1 MIGSPP
7 SLNVMTDIDL
17 KLDNVAEAA
26 KVIDPVFLDS
36 PQYGDE
42 QLNERLGRNVL
53 VKIETLNPLRSFKGR
68 GADYFAAGL
77 EPGTTMVCGTSGNF
91 GQAVAFAAR
100 KRGLRAEVFVP
111 ADISPVKLRRMKT
124 LGARVRRVEGE
135 AKDAAAAFAAEA
147 PDRVFVVDGR
157 EPAISEG
164 AGTIGLELAEAGR
177 IDTVV
182 LPVGD
187 GALIAGV
194 ALWLKAH
201 TPDVRVVGVG
211 TTSARAMATSWRAG
225 EPVTV
230 DRVNSFAGGIS
241 IRTPE
246 PESIRRMRS
255 LVDDFVLVEDND
267 LRAAMRLGAETLGV
281 LPEPAG
287 AAGLAALT
295 VHDIPGDLVAT
306 VITGANATWPREWLG
321 RF

>member
-1 MIGSPP
+1 MIGSRL
-7 SLNVMTDIDL
+7 SLGVMTDMDL
-17 KLDNVAEAA
+17 NPDNVAEAA

-36 PQYGDE
+36 PQYSDE
-42 QLNERLGRNVL
+42 QLNDRLGRHVL

-77 EPGTTMVCGTSGNF
+77 EPGTMMVCGTSGNF
-91 GQAVAFAAR
+91 GQAVAYAAR

-111 ADISPVKLRRMKT
+111 ADVSPVKLRRIKT
-124 LGARVRRVEGE
+124 LGARVRRTEGE
-135 AKDAAAAFAAEA
+135 VKVAAAAFAAEA

-164 AGTIGLELAEAGR
+164 AGTIGLELAAAGA

-246 PESIRRMRS
+246 PESVRRLRS
-255 LVDDFVLVEDND
+255 LVDDFVLVQDDD

-295 VHDIPGDLVAT
+295 VHDIPGDRVAT
-306 VITGANATWPREWLG
+306 VVTGANADWPREW
-321 RF
+321 

>member
-1 MIGSPP
+1 
-7 SLNVMTDIDL
+7 MTDIDL
-17 KLDNVAEAA
+17 QLDHVAEAA
-26 KVIDPVFLDS
+26 KVIDPVFLNS
-36 PQYGDE
+36 PQYSDE
-42 QLNERLGRNVL
+42 QLNDRLGRRVL

-68 GADYFAAGL
+68 GAEYFAAGL
-77 EPGTTMVCGTSGNF
+77 EPGTTVVCGTSGNF

-100 KRGLRAEVFVP
+100 KYGLRAELFVP
-111 ADISPVKLRRMKT
+111 AGVAPVKLRRMKA

-135 AKDAAAAFAAEA
+135 AKVAAAAFAAEA

-164 AGTIGLELAEAGR
+164 AGTIGMELARVKG

-201 TPDVRVVGVG
+201 SPDVRVVGVG
-211 TTSARAMATSWRAG
+211 TTSAPAMERSWKAGKPITADRANW
-225 EPVTV
+225 
-230 DRVNSFAGGIS
+230 FAGGIS

-246 PESIRRMRS
+246 PESVRRLRS
-255 LVDDFVLVEDND
+255 LIDDFVLVGDDD

-281 LPEPAG
+281 VPEPAG

-295 VHDIPGDLVAT
+295 VHDIPGDFAAT
-306 VITGANATWPREWLG
+306 VVTGANADLSVLG
-321 RF
+321 MAG

>member
-1 MIGSPP
+1 
-7 SLNVMTDIDL
+7 MTDIDL

-26 KVIDPVFLDS
+26 KVIDPVFLNS
-36 PQYGDE
+36 PQYSDE

-100 KRGLRAEVFVP
+100 KHGLRAEVFVP

-124 LGARVRRVEGE
+124 LGARVHRVDGE
-135 AKDAAAAFAAEA
+135 AKVAAAGFAAEA

-164 AGTIGLELAEAGR
+164 AGTIGLELAQAGA

-194 ALWLKAH
+194 AFWLKAR
-201 TPDVRVVGVG
+201 TPDIRIVGVG

-225 EPVTV
+225 EPITV

-246 PESIRRMRS
+246 PESIRRLRS
-255 LVDDFVLVEDND
+255 LVDDFVLVEDDD

-295 VHDIPGDLVAT
+295 VHEIPGARVAT
-306 VITGANATWPREWLG
+306 VVTGSNAIWPPE
-321 RF
+321 

>member
-1 MIGSPP
+1 MIGFPP
-7 SLNVMTDIDL
+7 SLGVMTDIDL
-17 KLDNVAEAA
+17 QLDHVAEAA
-26 KVIDPVFLDS
+26 KVIDPVFLNS
-36 PQYGDE
+36 PQYSDE
-42 QLNERLGRNVL
+42 QLNERLGRRVL

-111 ADISPVKLRRMKT
+111 IDISPVKLRRMKA
-124 LGARVRRVEGE
+124 LGARVRRVDGE
-135 AKDAAAAFAAEA
+135 AKAVAAAFAAEA

-157 EPAISEG
+157 EPEISEG
-164 AGTIGLELAEAGR
+164 AGTIGLELARESG

-201 TPDVRVVGVG
+201 SPDVRIVGVG
-211 TTSARAMATSWRAG
+211 TTSAPAMARSWKAG

-230 DRVNSFAGGIS
+230 DRANWFAGGIS

-246 PESIRRMRS
+246 PESVRRLRS
-255 LVDDFVLVEDND
+255 LVDDFVLVTDDD

-281 LPEPAG
+281 VPEPAG

-295 VHDIPGDLVAT
+295 VHDLPGESAAT
-306 VITGANATWPREWLG
+306 VVTGANADLSVLG
-321 RF
+321 MAG

>member
-1 MIGSPP
+1 MGG
-7 SLNVMTDIDL
+7 MTEIDL
-17 KLDNVAEAA
+17 QLDHVAEAA

-36 PQYGDE
+36 PQYEDG
-42 QLNERLGRNVL
+42 QLNERLGRRVV
-53 VKIETLNPLRSFKGR
+53 VKVETLNPLRSFKGR

-100 KRGLRAEVFVP
+100 KHGLRAEVFVP
-111 ADISPVKLRRMKT
+111 ATVSPVKLRRIKA
-124 LGARVRRVEGE
+124 LGARVRRVDGE

-164 AGTIGLELAEAGR
+164 AGTIGLELARESG

-201 TPDVRVVGVG
+201 TPGVRIVGVG
-211 TTSARAMATSWRAG
+211 VESAQAMAKSWRAG
-225 EPVTV
+225 EPIAVARTGT
-230 DRVNSFAGGIS
+230 FAAGITIS
-241 IRTPE
+241 SPE
-246 PESIRRMRS
+246 PESVRRLRS
-255 LVDDFVLVEDND
+255 LVDDFVLVGDDD

-295 VHDIPGDLVAT
+295 VHDLPGDRVAT
-306 VITGANATWPREWLG
+306 VITGANAELPREWQG

>member
-1 MIGSPP
+1 MIDFRP
-7 SLNVMTDIDL
+7 SLGVMTDIDL
-17 KLDNVAEAA
+17 QLDHVAEAA
-26 KVIDPVFLDS
+26 KVIDPVFLNS
-36 PQYGDE
+36 PQYSDE
-42 QLNERLGRNVL
+42 QLNERLGRRVL
-53 VKIETLNPLRSFKGR
+53 VKVETLNPLRSFKGR

-111 ADISPVKLRRMKT
+111 ADISPVKLRRMEA
-124 LGARVRRVEGE
+124 LGARVRRVDGE
-135 AKDAAAAFAAEA
+135 AKAAAAAFAAEA

-164 AGTIGLELAEAGR
+164 AGTIGLELARETG

-201 TPDVRVVGVG
+201 SPDVRIVGVG
-211 TTSARAMATSWRAG
+211 TESAPAMARSWQAG
-225 EPVTV
+225 EPITV
-230 DRVNSFAGGIS
+230 DRANWFAGGIS

-255 LVDDFVLVEDND
+255 LVDDFVLVSDDD
-267 LRAAMRLGAETLGV
+267 LRAAMRLGEEILGV
-281 LPEPAG
+281 VPEPAG

-295 VHDIPGDLVAT
+295 VHDLPGEFAT
-306 VITGANATWPREWLG
+306 TVVTGANAPWPREG
-321 RF
+321 

>member
-1 MIGSPP
+1 M
-7 SLNVMTDIDL
+7 DL
-17 KLDNVAEAA
+17 KLDNIAEAA
-26 KVIDPVFLDS
+26 KVIDPVFLNS

-42 QLNERLGRNVL
+42 QLNARLGRNVL

-91 GQAVAFAAR
+91 GQAVAYAAR

-111 ADISPVKLRRMKT
+111 ADVSPVKLRRIKT

-135 AKDAAAAFAAEA
+135 VKVAAAAFAAEA

-157 EPAISEG
+157 DPAISEG
-164 AGTIGLELAEAGR
+164 AGTIGLELAAAGA

-246 PESIRRMRS
+246 PESIRRLRS
-255 LVDDFVLVEDND
+255 LVDDFVLVEDDD

-295 VHDIPGDLVAT
+295 VHDLPGDRVAT
-306 VITGANATWPREWLG
+306 VVTGANAVWPPEW
-321 RF
+321 

>member
-1 MIGSPP
+1 M
-7 SLNVMTDIDL
+7 DL

-26 KVIDPVFLDS
+26 KVIDPVFLNS

-42 QLNERLGRNVL
+42 QLNARLGRSVL

-68 GADYFAAGL
+68 GADYFAARL

-91 GQAVAFAAR
+91 GQAVAYAAR

-111 ADISPVKLRRMKT
+111 ADVSPVKLRRIKT

-135 AKDAAAAFAAEA
+135 VKVAAAAFAAEA

-164 AGTIGLELAEAGR
+164 AGTIGLELAAAGA

-246 PESIRRMRS
+246 PESVRRLRS
-255 LVDDFVLVEDND
+255 LVDDFVLVEDDD

-295 VHDIPGDLVAT
+295 VHDIPGDRVAT
-306 VITGANATWPREWLG
+306 VVTGANAVWPREW
-321 RF
+321 

>member
-1 MIGSPP
+1 M
-7 SLNVMTDIDL
+7 DL
-17 KLDNVAEAA
+17 KLDNVADAA
-26 KVIDPVFLDS
+26 KVIDPVFLNS
-36 PQYGDE
+36 PQYSDE

-124 LGARVRRVEGE
+124 LGARVRRVDGE
-135 AKDAAAAFAAEA
+135 AKVAAAIFAAEA

-157 EPAISEG
+157 EPAIPEG
-164 AGTIGLELAEAGR
+164 AGTIGLELAEAGA

-194 ALWLKAH
+194 ALWLKAQK
-201 TPDVRVVGVG
+201 PDVRIVGVG
-211 TTSARAMATSWRAG
+211 TTSAQAMATSWRAG

-241 IRTPE
+241 IRSPQ
-246 PESIRRMRS
+246 PESVRRLRS
-255 LVDDFVLVEDND
+255 LVDDFVLVEDDD

-295 VHDIPGDLVAT
+295 VHDLPGDRVAT
-306 VITGANATWPREWLG
+306 VVTGANAPWPPEW
-321 RF
+321 

>member
-1 MIGSPP
+1 
-7 SLNVMTDIDL
+7 MTDIDL

-26 KVIDPVFLDS
+26 KVIDPVFLNS
-36 PQYGDE
+36 PQYSDE
-42 QLNERLGRNVL
+42 QLNDRLGRNVL

-100 KRGLRAEVFVP
+100 KHGLRAEVFVP

-124 LGARVRRVEGE
+124 LGARVCRVDGE
-135 AKDAAAAFAAEA
+135 AKVAAATFAAEA

-164 AGTIGLELAEAGR
+164 AGTIGLELAEAGAM
-177 IDTVV
+177 DTVV

-194 ALWLKAH
+194 AFWLKAR
-201 TPDVRVVGVG
+201 TPDIRIVGVG

-225 EPVTV
+225 EPITV

-246 PESIRRMRS
+246 PESIRRLRS
-255 LVDDFVLVEDND
+255 LVDDFVLVEDDD

-295 VHDIPGDLVAT
+295 VHEIPGARVAT
-306 VITGANATWPREWLG
+306 VVTGSNAIWPPE
-321 RF
+321 

>member
-1 MIGSPP
+1 MG
-7 SLNVMTDIDL
+7 VMTDIDL
-17 KLDNVAEAA
+17 QLDHVAEAA

-36 PQYGDE
+36 PQYEDG
-42 QLNERLGRNVL
+42 QLNDRLGRRVL
-53 VKIETLNPLRSFKGR
+53 VKVETLNPLRSFKGR

-100 KRGLRAEVFVP
+100 KHGLRAEVFVP
-111 ADISPVKLRRMKT
+111 ATVSPVKLRRIKA
-124 LGARVRRVEGE
+124 LGARARRVDGE
-135 AKDAAAAFAAEA
+135 VKVAAAAFAAEA

-164 AGTIGLELAEAGR
+164 AGTIGLELARESG
-177 IDTVV
+177 IDMVV

-201 TPDVRVVGVG
+201 SPDVRIVGVG
-211 TTSARAMATSWRAG
+211 SESARAMMTSWRAG
-225 EPVTV
+225 EPITV
-230 DRVNSFAGGIS
+230 DRTGSFAAGITITS
-241 IRTPE
+241 PE
-246 PESIRRMRS
+246 PESVRRLGS
-255 LVDDFVLVEDND
+255 LVDDFVLVGDDD

-295 VHDIPGDLVAT
+295 VHDLPGDRVAT
-306 VITGANATWPREWLG
+306 VITGANAELPREW
-321 RF
+321 

>member
-1 MIGSPP
+1 M
-7 SLNVMTDIDL
+7 DL

-26 KVIDPVFLDS
+26 KVIDPVFLNS

-42 QLNERLGRNVL
+42 QLNARLGRSVL

-91 GQAVAFAAR
+91 GQAVAYAAR

-111 ADISPVKLRRMKT
+111 ADVSPVKLRRIKT

-135 AKDAAAAFAAEA
+135 VKVAAAAFAAEA

-157 EPAISEG
+157 DPAISEG
-164 AGTIGLELAEAGR
+164 AGTIGLELVAAGA

-211 TTSARAMATSWRAG
+211 TTSARAMATSWLAG

-246 PESIRRMRS
+246 PESVRRLRS
-255 LVDDFVLVEDND
+255 LVDDFVLVEDDD

-295 VHDIPGDLVAT
+295 VHDLPGDRVAT
-306 VITGANATWPREWLG
+306 VVTGANAVWPPAWS
-321 RF
+321 

>member
-1 MIGSPP
+1 M
-7 SLNVMTDIDL
+7 NDIDL
-17 KLDNVAEAA
+17 RLDRVAEAA
-26 KVIDPVFLDS
+26 KVIDPVFLNS
-36 PQYGDE
+36 PQYSDE
-42 QLNERLGRNVL
+42 QLNARLGRRVL

-68 GADYFAAGL
+68 GADYYAAGL
-77 EPGTTMVCGTSGNF
+77 APGTTMVCGTSGNF

-100 KRGLRAEVFVP
+100 KHGLRAEIFVR
-111 ADISPVKLRRMKT
+111 ADISPIKLRRMKT

-135 AKDAAAAFAAEA
+135 AKVAAAAFAAEA

-164 AGTIGLELAEAGR
+164 AGTIGLELARESE

-194 ALWLKAH
+194 ALWIKAH
-201 TPDVRVVGVG
+201 APHVRIVGVG
-211 TTSARAMATSWRAG
+211 AESAPAMAKSWRAG
-225 EPVTV
+225 ESITV
-230 DRVNSFAGGIS
+230 DRANSFAAGIS

-246 PESIRRMRS
+246 PESVRRLRS
-255 LVDDFVLVEDND
+255 LVDDFVLVGDAD

-281 LPEPAG
+281 VPEPAG

-295 VHDIPGDLVAT
+295 VHEILGEFAAT
-306 VITGANATWPREWLG
+306 VVTGANADLSVLG
-321 RF
+321 LTG

>member
-1 MIGSPP
+1 
-7 SLNVMTDIDL
+7 MTDIDL

>member
-1 MIGSPP
+1 
-7 SLNVMTDIDL
+7 MTDIDL

-26 KVIDPVFLDS
+26 KVIDPVFLNS

-42 QLNERLGRNVL
+42 QLNARLGRSVL

-68 GADYFAAGL
+68 GADYFAARL

-91 GQAVAFAAR
+91 GQAVAYAAR

-111 ADISPVKLRRMKT
+111 ADVSPVKLRRIKT

-135 AKDAAAAFAAEA
+135 VKVAAAAFAAEA

-164 AGTIGLELAEAGR
+164 AGTIGLELAAAGA

-246 PESIRRMRS
+246 PESVRRLRS
-255 LVDDFVLVEDND
+255 LVDDFVLVEDDD

-295 VHDIPGDLVAT
+295 VHDIPGDRVAT
-306 VITGANATWPREWLG
+306 VVTGANAVWPREW
-321 RF
+321 

>member
-1 MIGSPP
+1 M
-7 SLNVMTDIDL
+7 DL

-26 KVIDPVFLDS
+26 KVIDPVFLNS

-42 QLNERLGRNVL
+42 QLNARLGRSVL

-91 GQAVAFAAR
+91 GQAVAYAAR

-111 ADISPVKLRRMKT
+111 ADVSPVKLRRIKT

-135 AKDAAAAFAAEA
+135 VKVAAAAFAAEA

-157 EPAISEG
+157 DPAISEG
-164 AGTIGLELAEAGR
+164 AGTIGLELAAAGA

-246 PESIRRMRS
+246 SESVRRLRS
-255 LVDDFVLVEDND
+255 LVDDFVLVEDDD

-295 VHDIPGDLVAT
+295 VHDLPGDRVAT
-306 VITGANATWPREWLG
+306 VVTGANAAWPPEW
-321 RF
+321 

>member
-1 MIGSPP
+1 M
-7 SLNVMTDIDL
+7 DL

-36 PQYGDE
+36 PQYRDE
-42 QLNERLGRNVL
+42 QLNARLGRSVL
-53 VKIETLNPLRSFKGR
+53 VKVETLNPLRSFKGR

-91 GQAVAFAAR
+91 GQAVAYAAR

-111 ADISPVKLRRMKT
+111 ADVSPVKLRRIKT

-135 AKDAAAAFAAEA
+135 VKVAAAAFAAEA

-157 EPAISEG
+157 DPAISEG
-164 AGTIGLELAEAGR
+164 AGTIGLELAAAGA
-177 IDTVV
+177 IDTIV

-246 PESIRRMRS
+246 PESVRRLRS
-255 LVDDFVLVEDND
+255 LVDDFVLVEDDD

-295 VHDIPGDLVAT
+295 VHDLPGDRVAT
-306 VITGANATWPREWLG
+306 VVTGANAVWPPEW
-321 RF
+321 

>member
-1 MIGSPP
+1 
-7 SLNVMTDIDL
+7 MTDIDL
-17 KLDNVAEAA
+17 QLDRVAEAA
-26 KVIDPVFLDS
+26 TVIDPVFLNS
-36 PQYGDE
+36 PQYLDE
-42 QLNERLGRNVL
+42 QLNERLGRRVL
-53 VKIETLNPLRSFKGR
+53 VKIESLNPLRSFKGR
-68 GADYFAAGL
+68 GAGYFAAGL
-77 EPGTTMVCGTSGNF
+77 APGTTMVCGTSGNF
-91 GQAVAFAAR
+91 GQAIAYAAR
-100 KRGLRAEVFVP
+100 KHGLRAEVFVP
-111 ADISPVKLRRMKT
+111 ADVSPVKLRRMKA

-164 AGTIGLELAEAGR
+164 AGTIGMELAREAG

-201 TPDVRVVGVG
+201 APGVRIVGVG
-211 TTSARAMATSWRAG
+211 TTSAPAMARSWRAG
-225 EPVTV
+225 EPITV
-230 DRVNSFAGGIS
+230 DRAGSFAGGIS

-246 PESIRRMRS
+246 PDSVRRLRT
-255 LVDDFVLVEDND
+255 LVDDFVLVDDDD

-281 LPEPAG
+281 VPEPAG

-295 VHDIPGDLVAT
+295 RHEIPGDLVAT
-306 VITGANATWPREWLG
+306 VITGANADLSVLG
-321 RF
+321 MAG

>member
-1 MIGSPP
+1 MIVFRP
-7 SLNVMTDIDL
+7 SLGVMTDIDL
-17 KLDNVAEAA
+17 QLDHVAEAA
-26 KVIDPVFLDS
+26 KVIDPLFLNS
-36 PQYGDE
+36 PQYEDG
-42 QLNERLGRNVL
+42 QLNERLGRRVL
-53 VKIETLNPLRSFKGR
+53 VKVETLNPLRSFKGR
-68 GADYFAAGL
+68 GVDYYAAGL
-77 EPGTTMVCGTSGNF
+77 EPGTTLVCGTSGNF

-111 ADISPVKLRRMKT
+111 ADISPVKLRRMKA
-124 LGARVRRVEGE
+124 LGARVRRVDGE
-135 AKDAAAAFAAEA
+135 AKDAAAAFADEA

-164 AGTIGLELAEAGR
+164 AGTIGLELARESG

-201 TPDVRVVGVG
+201 SPDVRIVGVG
-211 TTSARAMATSWRAG
+211 TESAQAMAKSWRAG

-230 DRVNSFAGGIS
+230 DRSSSFAAGIT
-241 IRTPE
+241 IRAPE
-246 PESIRRMRS
+246 PESVRRLRS
-255 LVDDFVLVEDND
+255 LVDDFVLVRDDD

-295 VHDIPGDLVAT
+295 VHDLPGDRVAT
-306 VITGANATWPREWLG
+306 VITGANADRPSWS
-321 RF
+321 